1 MQREYRRLSQHTR
14 HLLSLPEGLNVDFKR
29 ETQAVKASDLVAFA
43 NTALGGTL
51 LIGIDEYTTE
61 DGVQRGRVVGCEVDD
76 KARLTL
82 VNKATGC
89 IPNVDIHIFTEN
101 LSASRPIFRVEI
113 PPGQNKPYCTQ
124 RGEYS
129 IRTDGRNRAMLPEE
143 LLAIFMEREGE
154 QFLSR
159 FRHAVQ
165 QLEHQLGSVSHALS
179 DGMLG
184 VSERLHELDHQLQ
197 RTLSRIEQLTD
208 SNKKRSRNLMQ
219 ALRQSQDGIVQLE
232 NSIAPVI
239 NDKGQ
244 HLLQDIEHKL
254 GMLLDLL
261 DIDSS
266 NGNGNGNGH

>member
-1 MQREYRRLSQHTR
+1 MQREYRRLSQYTR
-14 HLLSLPEGLNVDFKR
+14 RLLSLPEGLNVDFKR
-29 ETQAVKASDLVAFA
+29 EAQAVKASDLVAFA

-51 LIGIDEYTTE
+51 LIGIDEYTTG
-61 DGVQRGRVVGCEVDD
+61 DGVQRGKVVGCEVDD
-76 KARLTL
+76 KARLVL
-82 VNKATGC
+82 VNKATSC
-89 IPNVDIHIFTEN
+89 IPNIDIQIFTEN
-101 LSASRPIFRVEI
+101 LAASRPILRVEI

-124 RGEYS
+124 KGEYT

-159 FRHAVQ
+159 FRYAVH
-165 QLEHQLGSVSHALS
+165 QLENQLGSVSHALS
-179 DGMLG
+179 DGMLS

-239 NDKGQ
+239 NHHGQ

-261 DIDSS
+261 AIDNT
-266 NGNGNGNGH
+266 NGNSQ

>member
-1 MQREYRRLSQHTR
+1 MQREYKRLSQRTR
-14 HLLSLPEGLNVDFKR
+14 HLLSLPEGVNVDFKR
-29 ETQAVKASDLVAFA
+29 EVQAVRSSDLVAFA
-43 NTALGGTL
+43 NSPFGGTL
-51 LIGIDEYTTE
+51 LIGIDEFTTR

-82 VNKATGC
+82 VNKSTGC
-89 IPNVDIHIFTEN
+89 IPNIELRIFTEN
-101 LSASRPIFRVEI
+101 LAVSKPILRVEI
-113 PPGQNKPYCTQ
+113 ASGPHKPYCTQ
-124 RGEYS
+124 RGEYA

-154 QFLSR
+154 LFLSR
-159 FRHAVQ
+159 FRKAVH
-165 QLEHQLGSVSHALS
+165 QLEHQLGTVSHALS
-179 DGMLG
+179 EGMLG
-184 VSERLHELDHQLQ
+184 VSERLFELDQQLQ

-219 ALRQSQDGIVQLE
+219 ALRQSQAGIVQLE

-239 NDKGQ
+239 NDQGQ

-261 DIDSS
+261 DSDN
-266 NGNGNGNGH
+266 NGSH